1 MQSPTGAQ
9 TSLESLRPVHTCT
22 GRFLCL
28 GGRHIH
34 EGRSAMAN
42 AEKTAAVEELT
53 ELFRNSSSAV
63 ITEYRGLTV
72 EEITT
77 LRRSLGEDA
86 TYAVAKNTL
95 TAIAAEKAGITAL
108 EGKLNGPTTIAFVS
122 GETVDVAKVVRDFA
136 KKHDKLVIKGGY
148 MDGQPLEQS
157 DVIQLADLES
167 RETLLSMMA
176 GAMKGSLSKAA
187 ATFQAPIEK
196 AVRLTEALREKQ
208 DEADI

>member
-1 MQSPTGAQ
+1 
-9 TSLESLRPVHTCT
+9 
-22 GRFLCL
+22 
-28 GGRHIH
+28 
-34 EGRSAMAN
+34 MAN

-63 ITEYRGLTV
+63 VTEYRGLTV

-77 LRRSLGEDA
+77 LRRDLGENA

-95 TAIAAEKAGITAL
+95 TAIAAEKAGVTAL
-108 EGKLNGPTTIAFVS
+108 EGKLTGPTAIAFVS
-122 GETVDVAKVVRDFA
+122 GETVEVMRDFA
-136 KKHDKLVIKGGY
+136 KGHDKLVIKGGY
-148 MDGQPLEQS
+148 MDGQPLEEA

-167 RETLLSMMA
+167 REVLLSKMA

-196 AVRLTEALREKQ
+196 AVRLAEALREKQ
-208 DEADI
+208 EAA

>member
-1 MQSPTGAQ
+1 
-9 TSLESLRPVHTCT
+9 
-22 GRFLCL
+22 
-28 GGRHIH
+28 
-34 EGRSAMAN
+34 MAN

-53 ELFRNSSSAV
+53 ELFRNSASAV
-63 ITEYRGLTV
+63 VTEYRGLTV
-72 EEITT
+72 EEITE
-77 LRRSLGEDA
+77 LRRSLGENA

-108 EGKLNGPTTIAFVS
+108 EGKLTGPTAIAFVS

-148 MDGQPLEQS
+148 MEGKPLEQS

-196 AVRLTEALREKQ
+196 AVRLAEALREKQ
-208 DEADI
+208 DEAA